1 MVCRETRELLN
12 AFHDGELAGADRSR
26 VEEHLLGCP
35 ACRALLGRLAQA
47 DRAAGVPDPGP
58 GYWGRFNARV
68 ADRIA
73 RDAKRERA
81 DVLRPKQGWL
91 RQQLRYLVPAAAA
104 AALVVLVVRYGALGP
119 RPPAPAVPPSAGGT
133 AGTGQAGEGAAT
145 AQRASP
151 PAGKPGGAAAPR
163 RAPEESGRA
172 EPSSGVGQ
180 GRPGAVAGG
189 EEGDSSS
196 DVAPAAPPAPPP
208 AALEAAPA
216 AAVAPSPSPAPV
228 RASPPAASYRDASPP
243 APEKEGAVSFP
254 RAERGKTAP
263 AGEPVAAPQQAAS
276 RAETPPAKAAAKER
290 SDASPCERARTLAA
304 RRLWKEAETAQ
315 RECLAQDRS
324 APSQEKGLVF
334 LAELLDRQARF
345 AEADEVIL
353 EVHRQFPR
361 SVPLDLYRQQRPMV
375 QRQHSPA
382 PADR

>member
-1 MVCRETRELLN
+1 MDCRESRQLLN

-47 DRAAGVPDPGP
+47 DGAAGVPDPGP
-58 GYWGRFNARV
+58 GYWERFNARV

-104 AALVVLVVRYGALGP
+104 AALVVLVVRYGAEGP
-119 RPPAPAVPPSAGGT
+119 GSPPPGVPPPVGGLAGAGPAGEPAGREERVPPEAKKQEIPAFSRRAPADPGGSPAAGRIASAT
-133 AGTGQAGEGAAT
+133 REERLRMDD
-145 AQRASP
+145 RAP
-151 PAGKPGGAAAPR
+151 PAGEAGTPPERAGVPAGAAAP
-163 RAPEESGRA
+163 
-172 EPSSGVGQ
+172 
-180 GRPGAVAGG
+180 
-189 EEGDSSS
+189 
-196 DVAPAAPPAPPP
+196 
-208 AALEAAPA
+208 
-216 AAVAPSPSPAPV
+216 
-228 RASPPAASYRDASPP
+228 SPPAASNRGVSRTEPEREGAAALTRVEKEMAAAVEP
-243 APEKEGAVSFP
+243 APGPPSGARSDM
-254 RAERGKTAP
+254 
-263 AGEPVAAPQQAAS
+263 AS
-276 RAETPPAKAAAKER
+276 AKGVAKER
-290 SDASPCERARTLAA
+290 SAASPCERARTLAA
-304 RRLWKEAETAQ
+304 RGLWKEAEAAQ

-345 AEADEVIL
+345 AEADEVIS

-375 QRQHSPA
+375 QRQQSPSPA
-382 PADR
+382 ADR